1 MSFGNQGGRLVTQN
15 LLATAAIHET
25 KADVSWDSVADL
37 CVLIDIFCLYDDLI
51 VLGRRAYSLL
61 SREGSDFFGALQ
73 TALHVREPEAEV
85 EGPAAGHLAAY
96 LGDEADQER
105 LQSLFKMIVQ
115 PDSIERSFSPAPD
128 LPDTLQTGLEWLQ
141 TLPADMDIAAQLERE
156 EDVHRAVTFLA
167 RTFLY
172 VASAD
177 ALDLPLTA
185 DGTRSPVLQHIA
197 RTENSLRS
205 G

>member
-1 MSFGNQGGRLVTQN
+1 
-15 LLATAAIHET
+15 
-25 KADVSWDSVADL
+25 
-37 CVLIDIFCLYDDLI
+37 
-51 VLGRRAYSLL
+51 
-61 SREGSDFFGALQ
+61 
-73 TALHVREPEAEV
+73 
-85 EGPAAGHLAAY
+85 
-96 LGDEADQER
+96 
-105 LQSLFKMIVQ
+105 MIVQ